1 MATGV
6 AVVLDDEDEF
16 PEEFVATVE
25 LESGVPLAV
34 PFPVELESSFT
45 EGVLPPLVSGA
56 VEVTT

>member
-1 MATGV
+1 LATGV
-6 AVVLDDEDEF
+6 AVALDEEDEF

-25 LESGVPLAV
+25 LESGV